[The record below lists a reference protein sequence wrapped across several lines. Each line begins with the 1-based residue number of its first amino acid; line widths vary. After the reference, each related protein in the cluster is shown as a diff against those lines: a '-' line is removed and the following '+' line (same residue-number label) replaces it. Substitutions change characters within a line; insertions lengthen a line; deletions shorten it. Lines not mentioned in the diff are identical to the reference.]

1 MSKSEIFN
9 KAWKLAKEG
18 AARFGGSCRDYFA
31 QALKMAYAAT
41 KIYRDFIGNVR
52 SAWTAKIVGTDKKF
66 GLAREFVFNAKSG
79 KVCVDLTEGIY
90 EEEINGDRYF
100 FEVKNGKALDITREA
115 VMARMA

>member
-1 MSKSEIFN
+1 MSKAEIFTN
-9 KAWKLAKEG
+9 AWKLAKDG
-18 AARFGGSCRDYFA
+18 AERFGGSCRDYFA

-52 SAWTAKIVGTDKKF
+52 SAWTAKIVGKDEKF
-66 GLAREFVFNAKSG
+66 GLAHEFVFNANSG